1 MRKTTLCLWVALVS
15 LSAQPA
21 WADEPGADA
30 LRADPAQRWSRWQGR
45 LILGTS
51 ATPWRLGVE
60 VPSTKLSGASLMG
73 DYYLSRPAPGD
84 TRLGG
89 FRATSGLVIGPRGRL
104 SSIQPAASTGTPFS
118 IGTRPL
124 GSAALPFAGDAA
136 ADTATVPYLG
146 VGYSGLAARNR
157 LSFNADL
164 GLAGQGAGPAGR
176 FGRSAGTSASLDDAV
191 RELRLAPLVQFGV
204 SYSF

>member
-1 MRKTTLCLWVALVS
+1 MRKTTLCLWAILVAFGPPI
-15 LSAQPA
+15 AR
-21 WADEPGADA
+21 ADEPGVDVLRTDA
-30 LRADPAQRWSRWQGR
+30 SQRWSRWQGR
-45 LILGTS
+45 LNLGTT

-60 VPSTKLSGASLMG
+60 SPSAKLSAASLMG
-73 DYYLSRPAPGD
+73 DYYFSRAGPGD
-84 TRLGG
+84 ARLGG
-89 FRATSGLVIGPRGRL
+89 FRATSGLVIGPRGTL

-124 GSAALPFAGDAA
+124 GSAALPFAGDTA

-176 FGRSAGTSASLDDAV
+176 FGRSAGNSASLDDAV